1 MFLFVVLAL
10 GLGLRAAPA
19 LAQNTPTLAPADGGT
34 EPALD
39 RQTPRRTLEGFLR
52 QAKDG
57 DFLVAASYLDLRT
70 IPADSRDQEGPEL
83 ARKLAYVLE
92 RQKDFDTARISDEP
106 EGDATSHG
114 SYVAGRLYVGEEL
127 VPIVLERERFPDGL
141 ERWLIG
147 EPTVSRIPRISAVS
161 GPGRAVQMLP
171 ETLRRPTFLG
181 NELWQWMGLVLGLA
195 ITYLLGRLLARLL
208 VRGARLVTRR
218 MPTRMFD
225 AFAKSSRS
233 PLGLVLAA
241 IAFRVLLTP
250 LQLTASVK
258 NVCEHLSY
266 SMLVIGLAWM
276 GLRGLEVSTVFLEE
290 REARQGLDEFTE
302 RRIRTRTVLFR
313 RLAGLLVGSV
323 AFAFLVEQFE
333 FVRSVGVS
341 LLASAGVF
349 SVVLGLAAQRSLGAI
364 IGGLQFSFAQ
374 PVRVSDHIL
383 VEGEFGDVEEIHLT
397 YVVVRLWDK
406 RRMVLP
412 ITYFLEKPFQ
422 NWTRS
427 AMDLIG
433 AVTLDID
440 YSVPVDA
447 VREELRRICEAD
459 PLWDR
464 NVCIVQVTEADKFTL
479 TLRALVSADDA
490 ARLWDLRCRVRE
502 YLALFAHDLSA
513 ARRGTA

>member
-1 MFLFVVLAL
+1 MLAILAML
-10 GLGLRAAPA
+10 GPALERQA
-19 LAQNTPTLAPADGGT
+19 LAQNAPTLVPPDGGA
-34 EPALD
+34 EPTLD
-39 RQTPRRTLEGFLR
+39 RETPRRTLEGFLK

-57 DFLVAASYLDLRT
+57 DFLVAASYLDLRA
-70 IPADSRDQEGPEL
+70 IPAEDRDQEGPEL

-92 RQKDFDTARISDEP
+92 RQTGFDTAKISDEP
-106 EGDATSHG
+106 EGDAASG
-114 SYVAGRLYVGEEL
+114 GAYVAGRLYVGEEL
-127 VPIVLERERFPDGL
+127 VPIVLKRERFPDGV

-147 EPTVSRIPRISAVS
+147 EPTVSRIPQISAVA
-161 GPGRAVQMLP
+161 GPAAAVQRLP
-171 ETLRRPTFLG
+171 YTLRRPTFLG
-181 NELWQWMGLVLGLA
+181 NELWQWLGLVLGIAL
-195 ITYLLGRLLARLL
+195 TYLLGRLLSRVL
-208 VRGARLVTRR
+208 VRGARLITKR

-225 AFAKSSRS
+225 AFAKSSRA

-241 IAFRVLLTP
+241 LAYRVLLTP
-250 LQLTASVK
+250 LALTASVK
-258 NVCEHLSY
+258 NVCDHLAY

-276 GLRGLEVSTVFLEE
+276 ALRGLEVSTVFLEE

-313 RLAGLLVGSV
+313 RLAGLLVGCV
-323 AFAFLVEQFE
+323 GFAFLVVQFE

-341 LLASAGVF
+341 ILASAGVF
-349 SVVLGLAAQRSLGAI
+349 SVVVGLAAQKSLGAI
-364 IGGLQFSFAQ
+364 IGGVQFSLAQ
-374 PVRVSDHIL
+374 PVRVSDHVV
-383 VEGEFGDVEEIHLT
+383 VEGEFGDIEEIHLT

-406 RRMVLP
+406 RRLVLP
-412 ITYFLEKPFQ
+412 ITYFLERPFQ

-433 AVTLDID
+433 TVMLEID

-479 TLRALVSADDA
+479 TLRALVSAEDA
-490 ARLWDLRCRVRE
+490 PRLWDLKCRVRE
-502 YLALFAHDLSA
+502 YLAVFTHELAL
-513 ARRGTA
+513 ARRFP